1 MVQVFSSH
9 DRDQAQRIVERL
21 TDGGQPAYMSPTEVD
36 GQTMFRVRI
45 GPFRSRTE
53 AERVADVVKRT
64 YNLETWITQ

>member
-9 DRDQAQRIVERL
+9 DREQAQKIVDQL

-45 GPFRSRTE
+45 GPFQSRE
-53 AERVADVVKRT
+53 QAERVADQVKRK
-64 YNLETWITQ
+64 YRLETWITQ